1 MCSCRPGSHRSSF
14 KYPPGTFYKG
24 DEDLTDPEER
34 KKLGFVQPEANA
46 GDCKRPWA
54 HLPYALD
61 GKKRLR
67 PACTLLASQP
77 LSSCVLLGAL
87 PFTEGLG
94 HLLGVAAGII
104 MPLRLNHAVMTWLP
118 TDRNRVVLFYTFIP
132 QFYYSELPPTSIN
145 SAVMHEHAHH
155 LDPVRARPLA
165 APFLCATCQAF
176 AQLAQHQRANL
187 LVALFNRLTGGLVGR

>member
-46 GDCKRPWA
+46 GDCKRAWA

-67 PACTLLASQP
+67 PACTVSKPAPVFLFFFELFPSLKVLGIFWGWWQA
-77 LSSCVLLGAL
+77 SSCRFG
-87 PFTEGLG
+87 
-94 HLLGVAAGII
+94 
-104 MPLRLNHAVMTWLP
+104 
-118 TDRNRVVLFYTFIP
+118 
-132 QFYYSELPPTSIN
+132 
-145 SAVMHEHAHH
+145 
-155 LDPVRARPLA
+155 
-165 APFLCATCQAF
+165 
-176 AQLAQHQRANL
+176 
-187 LVALFNRLTGGLVGR
+187 